1 MLLART
7 PAGDWSLHQLVRG
20 FFKRGE
26 IFMIFQLTPRLV
38 FMLTL
43 LFGRCLFCVPVLNT
57 SAHDL
62 LVQKR
67 ECSFVIIGWLF
78 YHHFTT
84 GTESYLSIFA
94 DKDASNLSEIRARN
108 LGLDSNLSLGSR
120 NTGKISSK
128 RFAIEPRGTFLGPL
142 SFQADQKPFH
152 EDKNFSEA
160 HKIHRIIS
168 LK

>member
-7 PAGDWSLHQLVRG
+7 PAGDWSLHQLVWG

-38 FMLTL
+38 FMLTW

-78 YHHFTT
+78 TIILQQERRVIFQSLPIKMLQIYQEFVLEIWASIQICLWGPKIPAKYLESALPKNREVHSWDRSHSKPIKNRFTK
-84 GTESYLSIFA
+84 I
-94 DKDASNLSEIRARN
+94 
-108 LGLDSNLSLGSR
+108 
-120 NTGKISSK
+120 KISPRHIKS
-128 RFAIEPRGTFLGPL
+128 IE
-142 SFQADQKPFH
+142 S
-152 EDKNFSEA
+152 
-160 HKIHRIIS
+160 S
-168 LK
+168 L

>member
-78 YHHFTT
+78 TIILQQERRVIFQSLPIKMLQIYQKVVLEIWASIQICLW
-84 GTESYLSIFA
+84 GPKIPSKYLENVA
-94 DKDASNLSEIRARN
+94 K
-108 LGLDSNLSLGSR
+108 
-120 NTGKISSK
+120 
-128 RFAIEPRGTFLGPL
+128 EPRGTFLGPL
-142 SFQADQKPFH
+142 SFQADQKPFR